1 MQICISQS
9 GTVVEQL
16 FVVLR
21 LAKRSDRI
29 AFDGRVGA
37 VERVALGFGIECA
50 EPLQCPECMDGA
62 SALAKR
68 TVAQGRD
75 GFFMT
80 ALYQ

>member
-1 MQICISQS
+1 VQV
-9 GTVVEQL
+9 GVGERRAVVEQL
-16 FVVLR
+16 FVVFR

-37 VERVALGFGIECA
+37 DECCALGFGIEGA